1 MAAEPSAPSDPRIHE
16 RISLGTAP
24 PPYSEVNI
32 RSSLDLDTLD
42 ERVRRRMVKKARRRV
57 KNIKIGTA
65 SLVILLFL
73 MSLM

>member
-32 RSSLDLDTLD
+32 RPSVDLDTLD

>member
-16 RISLGTAP
+16 RTNLGTAP
-24 PPYSEVNI
+24 PPYSEVNK
-32 RSSLDLDTLD
+32 RPSLDTLD